1 MALLKLKPACKD
13 YIWGGHRLKDEYNK
27 EYDGDVLAET
37 WELSCHPDGPSVI
50 TNGAYAGK
58 TLAEY
63 IQEQGRSVLGKK
75 CEKFKDFPIL
85 IKLID
90 AKDNL
95 SIQVHPDNEYA
106 LKNEGQ
112 YGKTEMWYVVDCEEG
127 AFLYYGFSREV
138 SREEFEERIRNN
150 TLTEVLNA
158 VPVKKGDVFFIEA
171 GTIHAIG
178 KNILIAEI
186 QQNSNVTY
194 RVYDY
199 GRKDKSGK
207 TRELHIGRALDVTRR
222 KPAALQKP
230 CAPHLAR
237 CDYFTVDK
245 ICSGGAGC
253 SGRAGAADPVGHR
266 PPEKSDV
273 WRGRATADS
282 FVSILVLDGEGHVRC
297 GGEAVSFRKGD
308 SIFLSAGSGDYVIEG
323 TCEALVTTAGKKEN
337 IRVGID
343 LGGTFVKISLV
354 SEANELL
361 AFRQIPTGA
370 ERPYRE
376 VIRDI
381 AVTVRALFEES
392 DHDLS
397 ECTGIGAGV
406 PGTIDREHGVVLY
419 SNNIRWKNVPFA
431 AELGKYISVPVQIAN
446 DADCAALGEAK
457 AGAGRKYKNLVML
470 TLGTGVGGGIVMD
483 GRIFDGTLTGGSE
496 LGHMVICEDGEPCT
510 CGRRGCL
517 EAYASAAA
525 LVRDTKRAMEKD
537 ENSALWRLCGGE
549 KDKVTAEN
557 VFDAAEGGDASA
569 RAVVDGY
576 MKRLTTGIVNIVNI
590 FRPEA
595 VLLGG
600 GVSNRGR
607 TLTDRLNR
615 DVGKYC
621 FAGKA
626 AEVPKVLT
634 AELKNNAGMIGAAN
648 LF

>member
-222 KPAALQKP
+222 GPAALQEP
-230 CAPHLAR
+230 CAPHIAR
-237 CDYFTVDK
+237 CDYFTVDR
-245 ICSGGAGC
+245 IRVGTEDGAG
-253 SGRAGAADPVGHR
+253 AGQEETA
-266 PPEKSDV
+266 EKSGV
-273 WRGRATADS
+273 KQGRATADS
-282 FVSILVLDGEGHVRC
+282 FVSILVLDGEGQVRC
-297 GGEAVSFRKGD
+297 GGGAVSFRKGD

-370 ERPYRE
+370 ERPYQE

-397 ECTGIGAGV
+397 ECIGIGAGV
-406 PGTIDREHGVVLY
+406 PGTIDRKHGVVLY
-419 SNNIRWKNVPFA
+419 SNNIKWKNIPFA
-431 AELGKYISVPVQIAN
+431 AELRNYMDVPIQIAN

-496 LGHMVICEDGEPCT
+496 LGHMVICEDGEQCT
-510 CGRRGCL
+510 CGRKGCL
-517 EAYASAAA
+517 EAYVSATA
-525 LVRDTKRAMEKD
+525 LVRDTKRAMDRDEK
-537 ENSALWRLCGGE
+537 SSLWRLCGGE
-549 KDKVTAEN
+549 KEKVTAET
-557 VFDAAEGGDASA
+557 VFTAAAGGDGAA
-569 RAVVDGY
+569 QAVVDSY

-600 GVSNRGR
+600 GVSNQG
-607 TLTDRLNR
+607 TALTDRLNR
-615 DVGKYC
+615 SIGKYC
-621 FAGKA
+621 FAGKI
-626 AEVPKVLT
+626 AEVPRVMT
-634 AELKNNAGMIGAAN
+634 TELKNDAGMIGAAN
-648 LF
+648 LL